1 MRRFALVLLSC
12 STILFACFAGV
23 LGGYVGG
30 RLGNSPLS
38 ELTGSIINQDIRVTN
53 QQEAVIDVV
62 NKASSSVVSIVVS
75 KDVPVLENYDPFLEY
90 FGIPRNDSD
99 SATTEKREVA
109 AGTGFVISED
119 GMIITNRHV
128 VEDDS
133 AEYTVIFKDDTKYT
147 AKVLARD
154 TLLDIAFIKI
164 EATGLAPLAFGS
176 SKDLQ
181 VGQTVV
187 AIGNA
192 LGEFSNTVSSGIVS
206 GIGRNIVATDALGQ
220 NAEQLFDVIQT
231 DASINSGNSGGPLL
245 DLDGNV
251 IGVNVAVASNAQGI
265 GFAIPSDIV
274 VDLLSR
280 LSAEGEI
287 VRPKLGVRFR
297 MITQELKEANELS
310 VDQGALI
317 VRGET
322 ADDLAVMPG
331 SSADRAG
338 LRENDIILEV
348 EGIKLTQSR
357 PLNVVIQGFK
367 VGDEVTLKVL
377 RQGQE
382 IEITAVLQK

>member
-164 EATGLAPLAFGS
+164 EATELAPLAFGS